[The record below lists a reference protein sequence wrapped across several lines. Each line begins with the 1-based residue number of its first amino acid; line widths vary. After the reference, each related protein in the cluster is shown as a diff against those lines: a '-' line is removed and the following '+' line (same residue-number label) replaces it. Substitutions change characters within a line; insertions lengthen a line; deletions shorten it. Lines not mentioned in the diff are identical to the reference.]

1 MNSTT
6 STLSV
11 GSTGSQARLI
21 QSSHAPA
28 MYQPVLMKDL
38 GKIQSTIQN
47 RINDLKLH
55 DKNID
60 NHNTVVGGGVGD
72 DDDKITEQVMDHH
85 LRDLVTDHID
95 RTNTIFDIAQY
106 MANLKE
112 KHMESELKLDFSN
125 CKQIRKSIPNN
136 GKTTDQS
143 ESGTD
148 DNRRTL
154 DENVKQSSEEDDTS
168 QIVIDKRID
177 KLFKGGG
184 KSINKEPLETKYH
197 QQQQQ
202 QLLQHQQKHHTS
214 KSPRQSVE
222 LIHSPDRG
230 QTISPI
236 KIVKVK
242 PVTRNSI
249 DSGKRIS
256 VSLSRDNSRDHSASR
271 VRRASEGGILK
282 TIYSNQTPAISPGI
296 LKRSFSTKSKSPE
309 HQNSLR
315 SRKSKSLSPG
325 TSFDS
330 RSSDHYR
337 LSPHSSFDNR
347 SPDRRSSESYYAE
360 IDFHNHYHR
369 NDPSHIVRSNQSSF
383 ESRSPDY
390 DRKRNS
396 SCHSNFMLSDPS
408 HDTPCNYY
416 PNSHYYARSPERW
429 GKRLS
434 KSLERP
440 TPKDN
445 YYAYRSSGLSRE
457 RIYRIGMPIRSQSAE
472 NGISRNGI
480 LLTHSN
486 DPLVQSVEHPTCV
499 ECLYQQRKMTQQ
511 PQQKGRARQSRARKK
526 VIRTPNDM
534 KHQRSRSKSEESCV
548 DCNDFY
554 EIHV

>member
-112 KHMESELKLDFSN
+112 KHMESELKLDFNN
-125 CKQIRKSIPNN
+125 CKQIRKSITNN
-136 GKTTDQS
+136 GRTTDQS

-148 DNRRTL
+148 DNCITP
-154 DENVKQSSEEDDTS
+154 DDNVKQSSEEDDAS

-177 KLFKGGG
+177 KLFKSGG
-184 KSINKEPLETKYH
+184 KSINKEPLETKHH
-197 QQQQQ
+197 QQQ
-202 QLLQHQQKHHTS
+202 QHQQKHHTS
-214 KSPRQSVE
+214 KSPRQSVQI
-222 LIHSPDRG
+222 IHSPDRG
-230 QTISPI
+230 QSTSPI

-242 PVTRNSI
+242 PATRNSI

-256 VSLSRDNSRDHSASR
+256 VSLSRDNSRDRSKSR

-282 TIYSNQTPAISPGI
+282 TIYSNETQAISPGI
-296 LKRSFSTKSKSPE
+296 LKRSFDTKPKSPE
-309 HQNSLR
+309 RQNSLS
-315 SRKSKSLSPG
+315 SRKSLSPG

-330 RSSDHYR
+330 RSPDHYH

-347 SPDRRSSESYYAE
+347 SPDRRSSEGCYAE
-360 IDFHNHYHR
+360 IDFRNHYHQ
-369 NDPSHIVRSNQSSF
+369 NDSSHIRSNQSSF

-390 DRKRNS
+390 DRRQSS
-396 SCHSNFMLSDPS
+396 SCHSNFMLSHPD
-408 HDTPCNYY
+408 HDNPYIYY
-416 PNSHYYARSPERW
+416 PNSHYYARSPERR

-440 TPKDN
+440 TSTDN
-445 YYAYRSSGLSRE
+445 YYAYRSSGLSPE

-480 LLTHSN
+480 LLARSN
-486 DPLVQSVEHPTCV
+486 DSLTKSIEHPTCV
-499 ECLYQQRKMTQQ
+499 ECLYQQRKMTQP
-511 PQQKGRARQSRARKK
+511 PQQQQKARTRQSRARKK
-526 VIRTPNDM
+526 VLRTANEM